1 MSVPAPQRI
10 TTAVPDGNP
19 ADTPATPPASLWV
32 TPGRA
37 AHTRTARLLA
47 GALLAA
53 LVAFALLGP
62 LLWRQYSG
70 QDLSQF
76 LQPPS
81 PGEPLGHDHL
91 GRSVIARLAH
101 ATRLSLALAV
111 LCVATAALAGTALG
125 MLAAWRRGWLDQLLL
140 GISEIFLA
148 LPALLIVLIFAALAS
163 GELWT
168 IYLGIALAQ
177 WVEYFRVVRARS
189 VSVLTSP
196 AVEAAGLL
204 RLGPVHVLRRHLW
217 PELAPVLLTMA
228 TLGMA
233 TAVLAMSTL
242 SYVGVGL
249 KPPTAELGLLI
260 TEALPYYHEAPWM
273 VLAPVAVLLL
283 LLVGLLGLRSQEVR
297 R

>member
-1 MSVPAPQRI
+1 MSAPAQRRVDAALPDDGPTGGPAPAPGSWWAAAGRSRS
-10 TTAVPDGNP
+10 
-19 ADTPATPPASLWV
+19 TPAT
-32 TPGRA
+32 
-37 AHTRTARLLA
+37 RLLS

-53 LVAFALLGP
+53 LVLFALVGP
-62 LLWRQYSG
+62 LVWRQHTG

-101 ATRLSLALAV
+101 ATRLSLGLAV
-111 LCVATAALAGTALG
+111 LCVATAAVAGTALG
-125 MLAAWRRGWLDQLLL
+125 LLAAWRRGWLDQLLL
-140 GISEIFLA
+140 GASEVFLA
-148 LPALLIVLIFAALAS
+148 LPALLVVLIFATLAS

-168 IYLGIALAQ
+168 IYVGIALAQ

-217 PELAPVLLTMA
+217 PELAPVLLTLA
-228 TLGMA
+228 TLGTA

-249 KPPTAELGLLI
+249 KPPTAELGLLV
-260 TEALPYYHEAPWM
+260 TESLPYYHEAPWM

>member
-1 MSVPAPQRI
+1 MTRL
-10 TTAVPDGNP
+10 
-19 ADTPATPPASLWV
+19 ASS
-32 TPGRA
+32 
-37 AHTRTARLLA
+37 
-47 GALLAA
+47 ALLTV
-53 LVAFALLGP
+53 LVLFALIGP

-81 PGEPLGHDHL
+81 LAEPFGHDHL
-91 GRSVIARLAH
+91 GRSVLARLAH
-101 ATRLSLALAV
+101 ATRLSLGLAV
-111 LCVATAALAGTALG
+111 LCVATAAVAGITLG
-125 MLAAWRRGWLDQLLL
+125 LLAAWRRGWLDQVLL
-140 GISEIFLA
+140 GISEVFLA

-163 GELWT
+163 GQLWT

-189 VSVLTSP
+189 ASILTSP
-196 AVEAAGLL
+196 AVDAATML
-204 RLGPVHVLRRHLW
+204 RLGPLHVVRRHLL

-228 TLGMA
+228 TLGLV

-260 TEALPYYHEAPWM
+260 TESLPYYHEAPWM

-283 LLVGLLGLRSQEVR
+283 LLTGLLGLRSQENR

>member
-1 MSVPAPQRI
+1 M
-10 TTAVPDGNP
+10 TTATPLQP
-19 ADTPATPPASLWV
+19 AVHRNMAE
-32 TPGRA
+32 RF
-37 AHTRTARLLA
+37 RTAEPARVA
-47 GALLAA
+47 SGALLAA
-53 LVAFALLGP
+53 LVLFALIGP
-62 LLWRQYSG
+62 LVWRQYSG

-81 PGEPLGHDHL
+81 PAEPLGHDHL
-91 GRSVIARLAH
+91 GRSVLARLAH
-101 ATRLSLALAV
+101 ATRLSLGLAV
-111 LCVATAALAGTALG
+111 LCVATAAVAGIALG
-125 MLAAWRRGWLDQLLL
+125 LLAAWRRGWLDQVLL
-140 GISEIFLA
+140 GISEVFLA

-163 GELWT
+163 GQLWT

-189 VSVLTSP
+189 VSILASP
-196 AVEAAGLL
+196 AVEAATML
-204 RLGPVHVLRRHLW
+204 RLGPVHIVRRHLL
-217 PELAPVLLTMA
+217 PELAPVLLSMA
-228 TLGMA
+228 TLGLV

-260 TEALPYYHEAPWM
+260 TESLPYYHEAPWM

-283 LLVGLLGLRSQEVR
+283 LLAGLLGLRSQENR

>member
-1 MSVPAPQRI
+1 MNITQQENGKASEMPAPSSP
-10 TTAVPDGNP
+10 TT
-19 ADTPATPPASLWV
+19 LWGMSGPV
-32 TPGRA
+32 RRRLSWTRA
-37 AHTRTARLLA
+37 ASA
-47 GALLAA
+47 GLLAA
-53 LVAFALLGP
+53 LVLFALIGP
-62 LLWRQYSG
+62 LVWRQYAG

-76 LQPPS
+76 LRPPS
-81 PGEPLGHDHL
+81 LAEPFGNDHL

-101 ATRLSLALAV
+101 ATRLSLGLAL
-111 LCVATAALAGTALG
+111 LCVTTAGIAGVALG
-125 MLAAWRRGWLDQLLL
+125 LLAAWRRGWVDQLLL

-163 GELWT
+163 GEMWT
-168 IYLGIALAQ
+168 IYVGIALAQ

-189 VSVLTSP
+189 LSVFASP
-196 AVEAAGLL
+196 AVEAANLL

-228 TLGMA
+228 SLGMA

-260 TEALPYYHEAPWM
+260 TESLPFYYEAPWM
-273 VLAPVAVLLL
+273 VAAPIVVLLL
-283 LLVGLLGLRSQEVR
+283 LLAGLLGLRTQEVR

>member
-1 MSVPAPQRI
+1 MSTTPPNVDHTNAESPV
-10 TTAVPDGNP
+10 TTAHSQP
-19 ADTPATPPASLWV
+19 TPLWG
-32 TPGRA
+32 TTGQAPR
-37 AHTRTARLLA
+37 RIPWARLASTGLLTALA
-47 GALLAA
+47 L
-53 LVAFALLGP
+53 FALIGP
-62 LLWRQYSG
+62 LIWRQYTS

-81 PGEPLGHDHL
+81 LAEPFGHDHL

-101 ATRLSLALAV
+101 ATRLSLGLAIV
-111 LCVATAALAGTALG
+111 CVATAATTGVALG
-125 MLAAWRRGWLDQLLL
+125 LLAAWRRGWVDQMLL

-163 GELWT
+163 GEMWT
-168 IYLGIALAQ
+168 IYIGIALAL

-196 AVEAAGLL
+196 AIEAANLL
-204 RLGPVHVLRRHLW
+204 RLGPAHMLRRHLW

-228 TLGMA
+228 SLGMA

-260 TEALPYYHEAPWM
+260 TESLPYYHEAPWM
-273 VLAPVAVLLL
+273 VTAPIVVLLL
-283 LLVGLLGLRSQEVR
+283 LLAGLLGLRAQEVR